1 MQIRD
6 RIKEL
11 RRVKASELIPNPKN
25 WRVHPVAQ
33 QEGLRTMLAKVGYA
47 DAVIV
52 RETSA
57 GLMLVD
63 GHMRAEVTPDVEVP
77 VLVTDLTE
85 AEADEVLATLDPISQ
100 MATPDVDA
108 LKALIEG
115 LDKGNEQLN
124 TLLED
129 ISDTYNVGLADLL
142 EQDTDADYQ
151 PPDPSLLG
159 GSNIPDSMR
168 AMVLHFELADY
179 DEFIEKAY
187 ELGDAWNMDN
197 LSDVALKAIR
207 MVSKAHSPSSS

>member
-1 MQIRD
+1 MEIRD

-11 RRVKASELIPNPKN
+11 RRVKASELLPNPKN
-25 WRVHPVAQ
+25 WRIHPVAQ

-52 RETSA
+52 RDTGA

-63 GHMRAEVTPDVEVP
+63 GHMRAEISPDTEIP

-85 AEADEVLATLDPISQ
+85 TEADEVLATLDPLSQ

-108 LKALIEG
+108 WQALIEG

-151 PPDPSLLG
+151 PPDPSLLA
-159 GSNIPDSMR
+159 SPNIPESMK
-168 AMVLHFELADY
+168 AMVLHFEMADY
-179 DEFIEKAY
+179 DDFIEKSY
-187 ELGDAWNMDN
+187 ELGDTWNMDN
-197 LSDVALKAIR
+197 LSDVVLKAIR
-207 MVSKAHSPSSS
+207 MVSSGAS

>member
-1 MQIRD
+1 MEIRD

-11 RRVKASELIPNPKN
+11 RRVKASELLPNPKN
-25 WRVHPVAQ
+25 WRIHPVAQ

-52 RETSA
+52 RDTGA

-63 GHMRAEVTPDVEVP
+63 GHMRAEISPDTEIP

-85 AEADEVLATLDPISQ
+85 TEADEVLATLDPLSQ

-108 LKALIEG
+108 LQALIEG

-151 PPDPSLLG
+151 PPDPSLLA
-159 GSNIPDSMR
+159 SPNIPESMK
-168 AMVLHFELADY
+168 AMVLHFEMADY
-179 DEFIEKAY
+179 DDFIEKSY
-187 ELGDAWNMDN
+187 ELGDTWNMDN
-197 LSDVALKAIR
+197 LSDVVLKAIR
-207 MVSKAHSPSSS
+207 MVSSGAS